1 MRSFLHLLKKI
12 EINLSLYWAGVN
24 DGVLSLHHDPLLRT
38 SHIHIAAKRT
48 LLTRRSN
55 LRSGGGWRISSRS
68 NHSGKQPLS
77 IRIVLDFNHD
87 LVLLGYVAPDNVRV
101 VQNIQIDLN
110 RICAVVRKC
119 NEYIRVEI
127 VVFRLF

>member
-1 MRSFLHLLKKI
+1 MD
-12 EINLSLYWAGVN
+12 

-38 SHIHIAAKRT
+38 GHIHIAAKRT

-55 LRSGGGWRISSRS
+55 LRSDSGGRISSSS

-87 LVLLGYVAPDNVRV
+87 LVLLGYVTPDNVRV
-101 VQNIQIDLN
+101 VQNIQVDLN

-119 NEYIRVEI
+119 NKYIRVEI